1 VIHPPARIDKKIK
14 QKVLIMIHYLVI
26 GVRRDP
32 GQDPMDY
39 DSFAPARLNFSS
51 EKQLTTEELKE
62 AFKANIEESWAI
74 CNEELEEGESYIP
87 EEGYQNVDYI
97 FRSAS
102 PFPDFE
108 VFGTDLVNDY
118 LGS

>member
-1 VIHPPARIDKKIK
+1 MIHPPARIDKKIK

-62 AFKANIEESWAI
+62 AFKQILRRVGQFAMKSLKKVSLIYLKRVI
-74 CNEELEEGESYIP
+74 KMLIIFLE
-87 EEGYQNVDYI
+87 V
-97 FRSAS
+97 
-102 PFPDFE
+102 
-108 VFGTDLVNDY
+108 LV
-118 LGS
+118 LSQTLKFSVLIL